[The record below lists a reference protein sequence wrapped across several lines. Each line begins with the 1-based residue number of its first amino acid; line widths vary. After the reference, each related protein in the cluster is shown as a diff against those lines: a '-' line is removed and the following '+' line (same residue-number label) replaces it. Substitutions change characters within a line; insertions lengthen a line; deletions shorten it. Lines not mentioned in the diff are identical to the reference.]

1 MTFSASSA
9 ASSSGDKD
17 LTLPAG
23 TRCWVLS
30 NGNAGYEVQGIGLAE
45 MMGVKPEIKRVSP
58 GAPGK
63 WLAPWGPAM
72 KDPAIAAPWPDLLIA
87 AGRQAIPYARM
98 IRKASGGR
106 TFVAVLQHPH
116 VRPSKFDFVWVPAHD
131 RLSGPNV
138 LSTLTSPHRITPEKL
153 AAEAEA
159 FDVQVAHLPRPRVCV
174 LIGGTNKAFTLDE
187 ARMETIC
194 AGLKAVMEGGASL
207 MVTPSRRTGE
217 AQTAILKR
225 ELEGPRAVVWD
236 GKSDNPYFGFMGQA
250 DAVIVT
256 CDSVNMVGE
265 ATATGKPVHVI
276 ELPAISPIKASK
288 FRRFLDAL
296 YAEGAARPFA
306 GRLESWDYRPLNAT
320 KDVAREIVRRYRAR
334 QQG

>member
-17 LTLPAG
+17 LTLPEG

-72 KDPAIAAPWPDLLIA
+72 TDPVIAAPWPDLLIA

-159 FDVQVAHLPRPRVCV
+159 FDAQVAHLPRPRVCV

-217 AQTAILKR
+217 A
-225 ELEGPRAVVWD
+225 P
-236 GKSDNPYFGFMGQA
+236 
-250 DAVIVT
+250 
-256 CDSVNMVGE
+256 
-265 ATATGKPVHVI
+265 
-276 ELPAISPIKASK
+276 
-288 FRRFLDAL
+288 
-296 YAEGAARPFA
+296 
-306 GRLESWDYRPLNAT
+306 
-320 KDVAREIVRRYRAR
+320 
-334 QQG
+334 